1 LASGSRESLWPLP
14 SRAEPAKSRK
24 NYELQFESDGS
35 PMILRKIRQA
45 PLVAEKRRAKQV
57 EQRECCHKAAAPSR
71 QGAAARGD
79 EFILEMTTC
88 D

>member
-1 LASGSRESLWPLP
+1 
-14 SRAEPAKSRK
+14 
-24 NYELQFESDGS
+24 
-35 PMILRKIRQA
+35 MILRKIRQA